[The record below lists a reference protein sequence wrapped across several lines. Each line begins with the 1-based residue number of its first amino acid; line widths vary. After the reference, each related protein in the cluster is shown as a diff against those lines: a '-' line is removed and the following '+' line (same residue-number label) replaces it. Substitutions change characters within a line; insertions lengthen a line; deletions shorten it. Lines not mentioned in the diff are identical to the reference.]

1 MGHTEDAYACN
12 YEHVSHKPYHQISS
26 LGSVVWC
33 SSGALHRMQRRLRV
47 QERLD
52 IVKKWECTDASFS
65 FASGTGWCLL
75 LAHHLGMS
83 SRFGIP
89 KCKNSL
95 HLVRSVGFSR
105 QSSTLDQGFVC
116 FCHASH
122 GASAQIIDPSAVIQL
137 YILYTWKIEFRLT
150 ILFSFL
156 EMFEFWCRRLQTFQD
171 LNTEAWDS
179 CSRFSV
185 LIQRRK
191 QIHWHSVARVTFPT
205 ATLVLILTATRPS
218 TAIWKPWVYSPG
230 WAAKRLPDGKKNWSP
245 HSIYRVTSTSGGRR

>member
-1 MGHTEDAYACN
+1 MPKIC
-12 YEHVSHKPYHQISS
+12 
-26 LGSVVWC
+26 
-33 SSGALHRMQRRLRV
+33 
-47 QERLD
+47 
-52 IVKKWECTDASFS
+52 
-65 FASGTGWCLL
+65 
-75 LAHHLGMS
+75 
-83 SRFGIP
+83 RFGIP

-95 HLVRSVGFSR
+95 HLVRSVDFSH
-105 QSSTLDQGFVC
+105 QSSTLDQGFAC
-116 FCHASH
+116 FCHAWH
-122 GASAQIIDPSAVIQL
+122 GASGQIIHPSAVVQL
-137 YILYTWKIEFRLT
+137 YSHTYYNIYIYNTCKIEFRLT
-150 ILFSFL
+150 IYFSFL

-171 LNTEAWDS
+171 LFTEAWDS

-245 HSIYRVTSTSGGRR
+245 HSLYRVTSTSGGRR